1 MALTY
6 ADSATLNADPV
17 FQNQVL
23 YAMLDYAK
31 GTVFAEGAGAANH
44 ALRVALAQKVKKDP
58 YAWLPVF
65 SANVAAIN
73 TLNLTNTDL
82 AILGAMGT
90 AAGGLWNDLADVA
103 PP

>member
-6 ADSATLNADPV
+6 TTSAQLNADPA

-23 YAMLDYAK
+23 YAILDYAK

-44 ALRVALAQKVKKDP
+44 ALRVSLAQKVKKDP
-58 YAWLPVF
+58 YSWLPVF
-65 SANVAAIN
+65 SANIAAIN

-82 AILGAMGT
+82 AIRGALGDSL
-90 AAGGLWNDLADVA
+90 GGIWNDLADVA
-103 PP
+103 LP